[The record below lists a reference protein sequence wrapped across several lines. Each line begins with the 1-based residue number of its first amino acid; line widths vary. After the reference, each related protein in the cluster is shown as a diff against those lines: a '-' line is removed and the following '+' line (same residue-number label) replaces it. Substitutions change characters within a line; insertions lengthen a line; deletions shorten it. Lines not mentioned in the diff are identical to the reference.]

1 MPPEIPASLLALLS
15 ILGTLAVGAMS
26 PGPSFVVVVR
36 ASAGSSRR
44 DGLAAALGMGCGGLV
59 FAGLALAGLQALLMQ
74 VAWLYLMLK
83 AAGGAYLVYLGWRI
97 WRGAKTPLSAA
108 AGTTTGGAAV
118 AVPGWRRSFAIAFAT
133 QISNPKTAIWY
144 ASVFAA
150 FLPNPIPGWMFWAL
164 LPLIFT
170 LEAGWY
176 TIVACAF
183 SAARP
188 RAIYLG
194 AKLWID
200 RCAGAVVGLLG
211 GRLILEAIRA
221 KA

>member
-1 MPPEIPASLLALLS
+1 MAPHLALLT

-36 ASAGSSRR
+36 TSAALSRR

-74 VAWLYLMLK
+74 VSWLYLIVK
-83 AAGGAYLVYLGWRI
+83 VAGGAYLVYLGIRI
-97 WRGAKTPLSAA
+97 WRGAKVPLETSNSAQP
-108 AGTTTGGAAV
+108 AGGGR
-118 AVPGWRRSFAIAFAT
+118 GRSFWVAFAT

-150 FLPNPIPGWMFWAL
+150 FLPNPIPAWMFWVL
-164 LPLIFT
+164 PPLIFT

-176 TIVACAF
+176 TIVALAF

-188 RAIYLG
+188 RALYLG

-200 RCAGAVVGLLG
+200 RVAGGVVGLLG
-211 GRLILEAIRA
+211 SRLILEAVRGRA
-221 KA
+221 A

>member
-1 MPPEIPASLLALLS
+1 MDPSIALLS
-15 ILGTLAVGAMS
+15 ILGTLAIGAMS

-36 ASAGSSRR
+36 ASAGFSRR

-74 VAWLYLMLK
+74 VAWLYLVLK
-83 AAGGAYLVYLGWRI
+83 VAGGAYLMYLGYRI
-97 WRGAKTPLSAA
+97 WRGARTPLAVASSGDAQPA
-108 AGTTTGGAAV
+108 AG
-118 AVPGWRRSFAIAFAT
+118 GWRKSFAIAFAT

-150 FLPNPIPGWMFWAL
+150 FLPSAIPTWMFWTL
-164 LPLIFT
+164 PPLIFA

-176 TIVACAF
+176 TIVALAF
-183 SAARP
+183 SAQRP

-200 RCAGAVVGLLG
+200 RVAGGVVGVLG
-211 GRLILEAIRA
+211 GRLILEAVRGRLA
-221 KA
+221 

>member
-1 MPPEIPASLLALLS
+1 MDPTFALLS
-15 ILGTLAVGAMS
+15 ILGTLAIGAMS

-36 ASAGSSRR
+36 ASAALSRR
-44 DGLAAALGMGCGGLV
+44 DGLASALGMGCGGLA

-74 VAWLYLMLK
+74 VSWLYLVLK
-83 AAGGAYLVYLGWRI
+83 IAGGAYLCYLGYRI
-97 WRGAKTPLSAA
+97 WRGAKVPLAVNDGARPA
-108 AGTTTGGAAV
+108 AGS
-118 AVPGWRRSFAIAFAT
+118 GWRKSFAIAFAT

-150 FLPNPIPGWMFWAL
+150 FLPNPIPAWMFWTL
-164 LPLIFT
+164 PPLIFA

-176 TIVACAF
+176 AIVALAF

-188 RAIYLG
+188 RAVYLG

-200 RCAGAVVGLLG
+200 RFAGGVVGVLG
-211 GRLILEAIRA
+211 GKLILEAVRGRVS
-221 KA
+221 

>member
-1 MPPEIPASLLALLS
+1 MAPHLALLT
-15 ILGTLAVGAMS
+15 ILGTLAIGAMS

-36 ASAGSSRR
+36 TSAALSRR

-74 VAWLYLMLK
+74 VSWLYLIVK
-83 AAGGAYLVYLGWRI
+83 VAGGAYLIYLGIRI
-97 WRGAKTPLSAA
+97 WRGARTPLQTSN
-108 AGTTTGGAAV
+108 GTELASGGR
-118 AVPGWRRSFAIAFAT
+118 GRSFWVAFAT

-150 FLPNPIPGWMFWAL
+150 FLPNPIPAWMFWVL
-164 LPLIFT
+164 PPLIFA

-176 TIVACAF
+176 TIVALAF

-188 RAIYLG
+188 RALYLG

-200 RCAGAVVGLLG
+200 RFAGGVVGLLG
-211 GRLILEAIRA
+211 SRLILEAVRGRTA
-221 KA
+221 

>member
-1 MPPEIPASLLALLS
+1 MITHMEISAGLPALLS
-15 ILGTLAVGAMS
+15 ILGTLAIGAMS

-36 ASAGSSRR
+36 AAAGSSRR

-74 VAWLYLMLK
+74 VAWLYLVLK

-97 WRGAKTPLSAA
+97 WRGARTPLTAA
-108 AGTTTGGAAV
+108 DGTAV
-118 AVPGWRRSFAIAFAT
+118 VAHGWRRSFAIAFAT

-164 LPLIFT
+164 LPLIFA

>member
-1 MPPEIPASLLALLS
+1 MAPHLALLT

-36 ASAGSSRR
+36 ASAALSRR

-59 FAGLALAGLQALLMQ
+59 FAGLAPAGLQALLMQ
-74 VAWLYLMLK
+74 VSWLYLVLK
-83 AAGGAYLVYLGWRI
+83 AAGGAYLVYLGIRI
-97 WRGAKTPLSAA
+97 WRGAKTPLETSNGTQP
-108 AGTTTGGAAV
+108 AGR
-118 AVPGWRRSFAIAFAT
+118 GWRKSFAVAFAT
-133 QISNPKTAIWY
+133 QISNPKTALWY

-150 FLPNPIPGWMFWAL
+150 FLPNPIPTWMFWVL
-164 LPLIFT
+164 PPLIFT

-176 TIVACAF
+176 TIVALAF

-188 RAIYLG
+188 RALYLG

-200 RCAGAVVGLLG
+200 RFAGGVVGLLG
-211 GRLILEAIRA
+211 GRLILEAVRSRV
-221 KA
+221 

>member
-1 MPPEIPASLLALLS
+1 MDAHLALLS
-15 ILGTLAVGAMS
+15 ILGTLAIGAMS

-36 ASAGSSRR
+36 ASAALSRR

-74 VAWLYLMLK
+74 VSWLYLTLK
-83 AAGGAYLVYLGWRI
+83 VAGGAYLIYLGIRI
-97 WRGAKTPLSAA
+97 WQGARTPLTTSNGDQPA
-108 AGTTTGGAAV
+108 AG
-118 AVPGWRRSFAIAFAT
+118 GWRKSFAIGFAT

-144 ASVFAA
+144 ASIFAA
-150 FLPNPIPGWMFWAL
+150 FLPTPIPTWMFWTL
-164 LPLIFT
+164 PPLIFSI
-170 LEAGWY
+170 EFGWY
-176 TIVACAF
+176 TIVALAF

-200 RCAGAVVGLLG
+200 RFAGGVVGLLG
-211 GRLILEAIRA
+211 GKLILEAVRGRVS
-221 KA
+221 

>member
-1 MPPEIPASLLALLS
+1 MAPHLALLT
-15 ILGTLAVGAMS
+15 ILGTLAIGAMS

-36 ASAGSSRR
+36 TSAALSRR

-74 VAWLYLMLK
+74 VSWLYLVVK
-83 AAGGAYLVYLGWRI
+83 VAGGAYLVYLGIRI
-97 WRGAKTPLSAA
+97 WRGARTPLQTSN
-108 AGTTTGGAAV
+108 GTEPTGG
-118 AVPGWRRSFAIAFAT
+118 GRGRSFWVAFAT

-150 FLPNPIPGWMFWAL
+150 FLPNPIPAWMFWVL
-164 LPLIFT
+164 PPLIFA

-176 TIVACAF
+176 TIVALAF

-188 RAIYLG
+188 RALYLG

-200 RCAGAVVGLLG
+200 RFAGGVVGLLG
-211 GRLILEAIRA
+211 GRLILE
-221 KA
+221 

>member
-1 MPPEIPASLLALLS
+1 MTPHIALLT
-15 ILGTLAVGAMS
+15 ILGTLAIGAMS

-36 ASAGSSRR
+36 ASAALSRR
-44 DGLAAALGMGCGGLV
+44 DGLASALGMGCGGLV

-74 VAWLYLMLK
+74 VSWLYLVLK
-83 AAGGAYLVYLGWRI
+83 AAGGAYLVYLGIRI
-97 WRGAKTPLSAA
+97 WRGAKTPLETSN
-108 AGTTTGGAAV
+108 GTQPTGR
-118 AVPGWRRSFAIAFAT
+118 GWRKSFAVAFAT

-150 FLPNPIPGWMFWAL
+150 FLPNPIPTWMFWVL
-164 LPLIFT
+164 PPLIFT

-176 TIVACAF
+176 TIVALAF

-188 RAIYLG
+188 RALYLG

-200 RCAGAVVGLLG
+200 RFAGGVVGLLG
-211 GRLILEAIRA
+211 GKLILEAVRSRV
-221 KA
+221 